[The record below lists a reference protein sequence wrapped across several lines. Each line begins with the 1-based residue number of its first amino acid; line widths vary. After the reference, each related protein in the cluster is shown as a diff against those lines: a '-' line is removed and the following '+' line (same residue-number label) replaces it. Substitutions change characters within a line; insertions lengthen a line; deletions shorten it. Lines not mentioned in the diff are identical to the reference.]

1 MFLIFGS
8 DSLAIRLAEWIG
20 ARSRVRIIGLADQI
34 VGMEDAE
41 IVALPTEMELH
52 EMPLPD
58 VTPTAIL
65 LLEEIICDD
74 DPVQELR
81 NHWPNTPILST
92 IDIDGAERISVEDLT
107 ISAIQDRLRSID
119 RKQGASEVL
128 RRLNEEENAKVLIVC
143 HDNPD
148 PDALASALAIKH
160 LCESIGHEP
169 TIVHGGM
176 IEHQQNRAMVKLLE
190 MDVRRIILD
199 WEIEDILTDSDLVIC
214 VDFSHPGAN
223 NILPETCVPHIV
235 IDHHT
240 SDTRPAGDVILV
252 RSEFAATSSLVA
264 SILMNSGIEIN
275 RNVAT
280 ALAFGIRTDTLGFT
294 RSFNAVDLRA
304 LSWLGAWI
312 DWELMRSFE
321 SPPRSQEVLSI
332 FKQALTDATLENGL
346 MLAPVTQM
354 TDRDALSQVA
364 DFLLPTEDV
373 DVVITYGVRIS
384 KVILSAR
391 STNDSIH
398 IGRILSNTFEK
409 GRAGGHKSLAG
420 GQIPFEEIGCEN
432 GNDAIKRMSSI
443 LKNAFGG
450 EME

>member
-8 DSLAIRLAEWIG
+8 DPIAIRLAEWIG
-20 ARSRVRIIGLADQI
+20 ARSRVRIIGLAEQMA
-34 VGMEDAE
+34 GMPGAE

-52 EMPLPD
+52 EMPLPE

-74 DPVQELR
+74 DPIQELK
-81 NHWPNTPILST
+81 NHWPHTPILST
-92 IDIDGAERISVEDLT
+92 LDLEGAERISIEDLT
-107 ISAIQDRLRSID
+107 TSAIQERLRSID
-119 RKQGASEVL
+119 RKQGAGEVL
-128 RRLNEEENAKVLIVC
+128 RRLNDENNAKALIVC

-148 PDALASALAIKH
+148 PDALASAMAMKH
-160 LCESIGHEP
+160 LCESIGHEA
-169 TIVHGGM
+169 TIIHGGI
-176 IEHQQNRAMVKLLE
+176 IEHQQNQAMVRLLDL
-190 MDVRRIILD
+190 DVRRLILD
-199 WEIEDILTDSDLVIC
+199 WEVEDLLKESDLVIC

-223 NILPETCVPHIV
+223 NILPESCVPHIV

-240 SDTRPAGDVILV
+240 SEIRPAGDVILV
-252 RSEFAATSSLVA
+252 RSEFAATSSLIA
-264 SILMNSGIEIN
+264 SILMNSETELN
-275 RNVAT
+275 REVAT

-312 DWELMRSFE
+312 DWDLMRSFE

-332 FKQALTDATLENGL
+332 FRQALTDATLENGL
-346 MLAPVTQM
+346 MLAPISQM

-373 DVVITYGVRIS
+373 DVVIAYGIRMG

-391 STNDSIH
+391 SSNDSIH
-398 IGRILSNTFEK
+398 IGRILSQTFEK

-420 GQIPFEEIGCEN
+420 GQIPFDEIDSENPEEAMNKIT
-432 GNDAIKRMSSI
+432 SI
-443 LKNAFGG
+443 LKSIF
-450 EME
+450 

>member
-1 MFLIFGS
+1 MILFLIFGS
-8 DSLAIRLAEWIG
+8 DPIAIRLAEWIG
-20 ARSRVRIIGLADQI
+20 ARSRVRIIGLAEQMA
-34 VGMEDAE
+34 GMPGAE

-52 EMPLPD
+52 EMPLPE

-74 DPVQELR
+74 DPIQELK
-81 NHWPNTPILST
+81 NHWPHTPILST
-92 IDIDGAERISVEDLT
+92 LDLEGAERISIEDLT
-107 ISAIQDRLRSID
+107 TSAIQERLRSID
-119 RKQGASEVL
+119 RKQGAGEVL
-128 RRLNEEENAKVLIVC
+128 RRLNDENNAKALIVC

-148 PDALASALAIKH
+148 PDALASAMAMKH
-160 LCESIGHEP
+160 LCESIGHEA
-169 TIVHGGM
+169 TIIHGGI
-176 IEHQQNRAMVKLLE
+176 IEHQQNQAMVRLLDL
-190 MDVRRIILD
+190 DVRRLILD
-199 WEIEDILTDSDLVIC
+199 WEVEDLLKESDLVIC

-223 NILPETCVPHIV
+223 NILPESCVPHIV

-240 SDTRPAGDVILV
+240 SEIRPAGDVILV
-252 RSEFAATSSLVA
+252 RSEFAATSSLIA
-264 SILMNSGIEIN
+264 SILMNSETELN
-275 RNVAT
+275 REVAT

-312 DWELMRSFE
+312 DWDLMRSFE

-332 FKQALTDATLENGL
+332 FRQALTDATLENGL
-346 MLAPVTQM
+346 MLAPISQM

-373 DVVITYGVRIS
+373 DVVIAYGIRMG

-391 STNDSIH
+391 SSNDSIH
-398 IGRILSNTFEK
+398 IGRILSQTFEK

-420 GQIPFEEIGCEN
+420 GQIPFDEIDSENPEEAMNKIT
-432 GNDAIKRMSSI
+432 SI
-443 LKNAFGG
+443 LKSIF
-450 EME
+450 

>member
-8 DSLAIRLAEWIG
+8 DPLAIRLSEWIG

-34 VGMEDAE
+34 VGMPDAE

-92 IDIDGAERISVEDLT
+92 IDIAGAERISVEDLT

-128 RRLNEEENAKVLIVC
+128 RRINEETNAKVLIVC

-148 PDALASALAIKH
+148 PDALASALAMKH
-160 LCESIGHEP
+160 LCDSIGHVS
-169 TIVHGGM
+169 TIIHGGM
-176 IEHQQNRAMVKLLE
+176 IEHQQNRAMVKLLQ
-190 MDVRRIILD
+190 MDVRKLILD
-199 WEIEDILTDSDLVIC
+199 WEVEDLLKDSDLVIC

-223 NILPETCVPHIV
+223 NVLPKSCVPHIV

-240 SDTRPAGDVILV
+240 SETRPAGDAILV

-264 SILMNSGIEIN
+264 SLLINAEVEMNRE
-275 RNVAT
+275 VAT

-312 DWELMRSFE
+312 DWDLMRSFE
-321 SPPRSQEVLSI
+321 SPPRSHEVLSI
-332 FKQALTDATLENGL
+332 FKQALTDAVLENGL
-346 MLAPVTQM
+346 MLAPIAQM
-354 TDRDALSQVA
+354 ADRDALSQVA
-364 DFLLPTEDV
+364 DFLLPTEEV
-373 DVVITYGVRIS
+373 DVVIAYGTRMS

-391 STNDSIH
+391 STNDSLH
-398 IGRILSNTFEK
+398 IGKILSQTFET
-409 GRAGGHKSLAG
+409 GSAGGHKSLAG
-420 GQIPFEEIGCEN
+420 GQIPFEELGCDNAEE
-432 GNDAIKRMSSI
+432 AMVKMTAI
-443 LKNAFGG
+443 LKKAFGSD
-450 EME
+450 

>member
-1 MFLIFGS
+1 MILFLIFGS
-8 DSLAIRLAEWIG
+8 DTIAIRLAEWIG
-20 ARSRVRIIGLADQI
+20 ARSRVRIIGLAEQMAGI
-34 VGMEDAE
+34 PGAE

-74 DPVQELR
+74 DPIQELR

-92 IDIDGAERISVEDLT
+92 LAIDGVERISIEDLT
-107 ISAIQDRLRSID
+107 TSAIQDRLRSID

-128 RRLNEEENAKVLIVC
+128 RRLNDENNAKALIVC

-148 PDALASALAIKH
+148 PDALASAMAMKH
-160 LCESIGHEP
+160 LCESIGHEA
-169 TIVHGGM
+169 TIIHGGI
-176 IEHQQNRAMVKLLE
+176 IEHQQNQAMVKLLDL
-190 MDVRRIILD
+190 DVRRLILD
-199 WEIEDILTDSDLVIC
+199 WEVGDLLKDSDLVIC

-223 NILPETCVPHIV
+223 NILPESCVPHIV

-240 SDTRPAGDVILV
+240 SEIRPAGDVILV
-252 RSEFAATSSLVA
+252 RSEFAATSSLIA
-264 SILMNSGIEIN
+264 SILMNSETELT
-275 RNVAT
+275 REVAT

-312 DWELMRSFE
+312 DWDLMRSFE

-332 FKQALTDATLENGL
+332 FRQALTDATLDDGL
-346 MLAPVTQM
+346 MLAPISQM

-373 DVVITYGVRIS
+373 DVVIAYGTRMG

-398 IGRILSNTFEK
+398 IGRILSQTFEK

-420 GQIPFEEIGCEN
+420 GQVPFDEIDSEDPEEAMKKIT
-432 GNDAIKRMSSI
+432 SI
-443 LKNAFGG
+443 LKSIF
-450 EME
+450 

>member
-1 MFLIFGS
+1 MNLFLIFGS
-8 DSLAIRLAEWIG
+8 DPIAIRLAEWIG
-20 ARSRVRIIGLADQI
+20 ARSRVRIIGLAEQMA
-34 VGMEDAE
+34 GMPGAE

-52 EMPLPD
+52 EMPLPE

-74 DPVQELR
+74 DPIQELK
-81 NHWPNTPILST
+81 NHWPQTPILST
-92 IDIDGAERISVEDLT
+92 LDIEGAERISIEDLT
-107 ISAIQDRLRSID
+107 TSAIQERLRSID
-119 RKQGASEVL
+119 RKQGAGEVL
-128 RRLNEEENAKVLIVC
+128 RRLNDENNAKALIVC

-148 PDALASALAIKH
+148 PDALASAMAMKH
-160 LCESIGHEP
+160 LCESIGHEA
-169 TIVHGGM
+169 TIIHGGI
-176 IEHQQNRAMVKLLE
+176 IEHQQNQAMVRLLE
-190 MDVRRIILD
+190 LDVRRLILD
-199 WEIEDILTDSDLVIC
+199 WEVEDLLKESDLVIC

-223 NILPETCVPHIV
+223 NILPESCVPHIV

-240 SDTRPAGDVILV
+240 SESRPAGDVILV
-252 RSEFAATSSLVA
+252 RSEFAATSSLIA
-264 SILMNSGIEIN
+264 SILMNSETELN
-275 RNVAT
+275 REVAT

-312 DWELMRSFE
+312 DWDLMRSFE

-332 FKQALTDATLENGL
+332 FRQALTDATLENGL
-346 MLAPVTQM
+346 MLAPISQM

-373 DVVITYGVRIS
+373 DVVIAYGIRMG

-391 STNDSIH
+391 SSNDSIH
-398 IGRILSNTFEK
+398 IGRILSQTFEK

-420 GQIPFEEIGCEN
+420 GQIPFDEIDSENPEEAMNKIT
-432 GNDAIKRMSSI
+432 SI
-443 LKNAFGG
+443 LKSIF
-450 EME
+450 